1 MTEMPKKAVA
11 LRYDPQTDNVPILVA
26 KGKGFLAERIIAVA
40 KDNNIHIH
48 EDANL
53 VELLM
58 GLQLDD
64 AIPPQLYQVVARVLA
79 TVYRVNK
86 QLAQSRGIKK

>member
-1 MTEMPKKAVA
+1 MTSMPKKAIA
-11 LRYDPQTDNVPILVA
+11 LRYDPHTDNVPILVA
-26 KGKGFLAERIIAVA
+26 KGKGYLAERIIAVA
-40 KDNNIHIH
+40 RENGIHVH

-58 GLQLDD
+58 GLQLED

-86 QLAQSRGIKK
+86 QLAQERGIKK